1 MTLRARLYDARGD
14 DRDVDISEVDLSNV
28 DDRQLI
34 WIDLDDR
41 AETDLDAMARA
52 LELEVSIVRQMTRER
67 RRPRLVRQPDR
78 IALTLTTIEVDD
90 EGDRAVPKG
99 LDLIVGRNL
108 VVTVHDGPLRAIDE
122 YADQLRDERDLG
134 LLNAGAFMA
143 GVVDGVIRGFLREVE
158 AIERAI
164 DHLDTIALQSIRQRD
179 DFFDEVVDLRRR
191 IAQVR
196 RLLTPNRDALMPLLR
211 PDFDLHDE
219 IGEAWPG
226 IVDRLEQAI
235 SAVENARELLVGSFD
250 VYLGRSAQH
259 SNDVMMTL
267 TLLSSITLPAIVL
280 AGVMGMNFQ
289 IPFFENANNFNIVV
303 GAMVAFS
310 VGIVAVARWRRWI

>member
-14 DRDVDISEVDLSNV
+14 DRDVDISEVDISGV
-28 DDRQLI
+28 DDRQLV

-41 AETDLDAMARA
+41 DQKDLDTMARVLD
-52 LELEVSIVRQMTRER
+52 LEPRIVRQLAREQR
-67 RRPRLVRQPDR
+67 QPRLVRQPDR
-78 IALTLTTIEVDD
+78 IALTLTTIEVD
-90 EGDRAVPKG
+90 GGADRSVPKG

-108 VVTVHDGPLRAIDE
+108 VVTVHDGPLRLIGE
-122 YADQLRDERDLG
+122 YEEQLRDERDLG
-134 LLNAGAFMA
+134 LLNAGAFMT

-158 AIERAI
+158 RIEREI
-164 DHLDTIALQSIRQRD
+164 DRLDSIALASTRRRD
-179 DFFDEVVDLRRR
+179 AFLDAVVEQRRR
-191 IAQVR
+191 IAEVR
-196 RLLTPNRDALMPLLR
+196 RILTPNRDALMPLLR
-211 PDFDLHDE
+211 PDFELHEE

-226 IVDRLEQAI
+226 LVDRLEQAI

-250 VYLGRSAQH
+250 VYLGRTAQH

-289 IPFFENANNFNIVV
+289 IPFFDNPTNFNLVV
-303 GAMVAFS
+303 GAMVVFS
-310 VGIVAVARWRRWI
+310 VGIVVVARWRRWI

>member
-108 VVTVHDGPLRAIDE
+108 VVSVHDGPLRAIDE

>member
-14 DRDVDISEVDLSNV
+14 DRDVDISELDIARV

-34 WIDLDDR
+34 WIDIDDR
-41 AETDLDAMARA
+41 DEADLDLVART
-52 LELEVSIVRQMTRER
+52 LELEPRIVRQLARER
-67 RRPRLVRQPDR
+67 RQPRLVRQPDR

-90 EGDRAVPKG
+90 EGDRPVPKG

-108 VVTVHDGPLRAIDE
+108 VVTIHDGPLSAIEE
-122 YADQLRDERDLG
+122 YAEQLRDERDLG

-158 AIERAI
+158 GIERAI
-164 DHLDTIALQSIRQRD
+164 DHLDTIALQSTRRRD
-179 DFFDEVVDLRRR
+179 AFFDEVVELRRR
-191 IAQVR
+191 IAEVR
-196 RLLTPNRDALMPLLR
+196 RSLTPNRDALMPLLR

-289 IPFFENANNFNIVV
+289 IPFFDDPTNFNLVV
-303 GAMVAFS
+303 GAMVVFS
-310 VGIVAVARWRRWI
+310 VAILFVARWRRWI